1 MPETTDPK
9 DSGDRTPQQSPPTTT
24 KDPTYC
30 NKDLTQPKINIFKR
44 YHLES
49 EEANHRLGEHI
60 HNIYSLQRTC
70 MQNTPRSLHFYFLRS
85 ISNSSGKT
93 SWHHTPKKL
102 TFLITFIRALHVSHL
117 DFHSNLLTGPFLAL
131 SSP

>member
-9 DSGDRTPQQSPPTTT
+9 DSGAHTPQQSPPTTT

-60 HNIYSLQRTC
+60 HSIYSLQRTC
-70 MQNTPRSLHFYFLRS
+70 MQN
-85 ISNSSGKT
+85 
-93 SWHHTPKKL
+93 
-102 TFLITFIRALHVSHL
+102 V
-117 DFHSNLLTGPFLAL
+117 
-131 SSP
+131 